1 MTITD
6 HGPRR
11 PLEHLTVLD
20 MTIALAGPFAT
31 MLLAGLGARVIRVE
45 NPVGDRRGAPP
56 FYGPEGATLVQRG
69 PDDLSMA
76 DLTRHRNKLGVTL
89 NLKQPGA
96 RDVLHDLIARSDVV
110 IDNFSRGTLDKL
122 GFTFQFML
130 NANPRIVWASLTG
143 FGIEGEPGTGGAA
156 DTIAQALS
164 GIMLTGGDESDPP
177 VRLGAP
183 LGDTVTPLCIV
194 IGVLTALEHVRFTG
208 VGERVDASMVG
219 ALTALVAIEPFDLLK
234 SMGVPYRTGPTMAR
248 LGTFGL
254 YRCADGYVAI
264 TAGGRQA
271 DALFQ
276 AMGKPDLGED
286 RRFKGPA
293 RARNYRELTAEI
305 EAWTGGMT
313 VEQCVAALARAD
325 VPAAAVRAPGEAVE
339 DPLARKRGDTVPLLH
354 PTCGPID
361 DIAVTGVPIHFANA
375 RVGFDRPAP
384 ALGEHNQAVYGG
396 LLGYSAERIATL
408 QAEGVI

>member
-11 PLEHLTVLD
+11 PLEHVTVLD

-45 NPVGDRRGAPP
+45 NPAGERRAAPP
-56 FYGPEGATLVQRG
+56 FFGPNGPKMVLEG

-76 DLTRHRNKLGVTL
+76 DLTRHRNKLGITL
-89 NLKQPGA
+89 NLKQDGA
-96 RDVLHDLIARSDVV
+96 GDVLHDLIAHSDVV
-110 IDNFSRGTLDKL
+110 VDNFSRGTLDKL
-122 GFTFQFML
+122 GFDFSFML
-130 NANPRIVWASLTG
+130 HANSRIVWASLTG

-164 GIMLTGGDESDPP
+164 GIMVTGGEESDPP
-177 VRLGAP
+177 IRLGAP
-183 LGDTVTPLCIV
+183 LGDTITPLCLI
-194 IGVLTALEHVRFTG
+194 IGILSALEHVRFTG

-234 SMGVPYRTGPTMAR
+234 SMGVPYRTGTTMAR

-254 YRCADGYVAI
+254 YQCSDGYIAV

-276 AMGKPDLGED
+276 AMGKPRLGED
-286 RRFKGPA
+286 PRFRGPA
-293 RARNYRELTAEI
+293 RAQNYRELTAEI
-305 EAWTGGMT
+305 EAWTRTLT
-313 VEQCVAALARAD
+313 VAECLARLESAG
-325 VPAAAVRAPGEAVE
+325 VPSSAVRTPGEAIV
-339 DPLARKRGDTVPLLH
+339 DPLAVRRGDTVPLLH
-354 PTCGPID
+354 PTLGAHP
-361 DIAVTGVPIHFANA
+361 DIPVTGVPVHFGNA
-375 RVGFDRPAP
+375 TVGFDRPAP
-384 ALGEHNQAVYGG
+384 GPGQHNDEVYGG
-396 LLGYSAERIATL
+396 LLGYASERIAQL
-408 QAEGVI
+408 RASGVI

>member
-6 HGPRR
+6 TGPRR

-45 NPVGDRRGAPP
+45 NPVGDRRAAPP
-56 FYGPEGATLVQRG
+56 FYGPDGPSLVQQG
-69 PDDLSMA
+69 PHDLSMA
-76 DLTRHRNKLGVTL
+76 DLTRHRNKLGITL

-96 RDVLHDLIARSDVV
+96 RQVLHDLVARSDVV

-122 GFTFQFML
+122 GFDFQFML
-130 NANPRIVWASLTG
+130 DANPRIVWASLTG
-143 FGIEGEPGTGGAA
+143 FGIEGKPGTGGAA

-164 GIMLTGGDESDPP
+164 GIMLTGGEEDDPP

-183 LGDTVTPLCIV
+183 LGDTITPLCTV

-254 YRCADGYVAI
+254 YRCSDGYVAI

-276 AMGKPDLGED
+276 AIGRPDLGED
-286 RRFKGPA
+286 PRFKGPA

-305 EAWTGGMT
+305 EAWTGSMT
-313 VEQCVAALARAD
+313 VEECVAALERAD
-325 VPAAAVRAPGEAVE
+325 VPSAPVRSPGDAVD

-354 PTCGPID
+354 PTCGAID

-375 RVGFDRPAP
+375 KVGFDRPAP
-384 ALGEHNQAVYGG
+384 ALGQHNHDVYGDI
-396 LLGYSAERIATL
+396 LGYSADRIAGL